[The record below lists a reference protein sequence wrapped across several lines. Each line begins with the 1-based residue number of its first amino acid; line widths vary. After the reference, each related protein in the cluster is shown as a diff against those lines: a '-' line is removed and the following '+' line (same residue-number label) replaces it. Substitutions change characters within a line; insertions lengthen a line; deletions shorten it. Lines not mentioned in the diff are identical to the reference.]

1 MVAFPLS
8 LRERGRNAL
17 LLFLPKGPG
26 RSPVNR
32 YASNSSEP
40 SPQRCA
46 LGATRRLSRGERGFY
61 RGRFAPSPTGDLHFG
76 SLVAALASWLRAR
89 NRGGHW
95 LLRVDDID
103 PPREVA
109 GSTQTILAALAQLGL
124 IADAPTLLQ
133 SQRSEAYA
141 QALQQLQRDG
151 HAFPC
156 WCSRS
161 DLEAAGATHRDG
173 RCISAL
179 HDVREPAWRLRVPD
193 MDITFE
199 DGLQGTQRQN
209 VRDAV
214 GDFVLRRADGL
225 WGYQLACVVDDAFQG
240 ITEVLRGCDL
250 LDSTPRQIL
259 LQRLLRMATPA
270 YLHLPLALDAQGR
283 KLSKSN
289 DAPAI
294 DQSNPR
300 AALANAL
307 RFLGQPVPGASDVA
321 TMLSIAAQGFDLSP
335 LRGITTRIAARAA

>member
-17 LLFLPKGPG
+17 PLFLPKGPG
-26 RSPVNR
+26 RGPVNR

-109 GSTQTILAALAQLGL
+109 GSTQAILAALAQLGL

-193 MDITFE
+193 TDITFE

-300 AALANAL
+300 AVLASAL

>member
-40 SPQRCA
+40 SPQP
-46 LGATRRLSRGERGFY
+46 LSRGERGFY

-109 GSTQTILAALAQLGL
+109 GSTQAILAALAQLGL